1 MTAPAF
7 IHLHVHSA
15 YSLLEGA
22 MTVKGLAKLAE
33 ADGLPALAI
42 TDRNNLFGALEFS
55 EYLAGAGIQPI
66 IGCSLNLAFPA
77 SAEETSRPG
86 ARPAPHHGPVVL
98 LAKDA
103 EGYGNLMKL
112 SSLAYVEHGDNGTP
126 HVTLAELEPHAAGLI
141 ALSGGPDGPVDRA
154 FAAGNAAVAEARLD
168 TLERLFA
175 GRFYVE
181 IQRHNLPRERLVE
194 PQLLRWAY
202 ERRVPLVATNEA
214 YFPKRDTFEAHDALL
229 CIADGRYVAED
240 DRRRLSP
247 EHWLKPQA
255 EMAALF
261 ADLPEAA
268 ANTIEIAKRCSF
280 RPRPRK
286 PILPLFVPDAKDAAE
301 AEAAELRAQAEAGL
315 AHRLAAIPE
324 HLRAASE
331 EDYKKRLEF
340 ELDIITRMKFPGY
353 FLIVSDFIKWSKAQ
367 RHSRG
372 AGPRLGRGLGGGL
385 VADDHRSRSDPLRPA
400 VRAIPKSRARVD
412 AGLRHRLLPGPAR
425 RGDPVRSRE
434 VRREPR
440 RADHHLRKVAGARGL
455 ARRGPRTADALRP
468 GRPAVQDW
476 CRTTRP
482 TP

>member
-22 MTVKGLAKLAE
+22 LPVKALAKLAE
-33 ADGLPALAI
+33 ADGAPALAI

-103 EGYGNLMKL
+103 LGYSNLMKL

-154 FAAGNAAVAEARLD
+154 FAAGNAAVAESRLE
-168 TLERLFA
+168 TLSAVF
-175 GRFYVE
+175 GNRFYVE

-202 ERRVPLVATNEA
+202 ERSVPLVATNEA
-214 YFPKRDTFEAHDALL
+214 YFPKRDAFEAHDALL
-229 CIADGRYVAED
+229 CIAEGRYVAED

-268 ANTIEIAKRCSF
+268 ANTVEIAKRCSF

-286 PILPLFVPDAKDAAE
+286 PILPQFVPDATDAGE

-331 EDYKKRLEF
+331 EDYKKRLDY
-340 ELDIITRMKFPGY
+340 ELGIITGMKFPG
-353 FLIVSDFIKWSKAQ
+353 LLPDRVRLHQVDEGA
-367 RHSRG
+367 RDSRR
-372 AGPRLGRGLGGGL
+372 AGPRLGRGL
-385 VADDHRSRSDPLRPA
+385 AWW
-400 VRAIPKSRARVD
+400 
-412 AGLRHRLLPGPAR
+412 
-425 RGDPVRSRE
+425 
-434 VRREPR
+434 
-440 RADHHLRKVAGARGL
+440 
-455 ARRGPRTADALRP
+455 P
-468 GRPAVQDW
+468 GRSPS
-476 CRTTRP
+476 P
-482 TP
+482 TSIRSASGCCSSAS